1 MKTAGEPA
9 RIELIPDRSI
19 ITADGKDLSF
29 ITVRILDE
37 AGTVVPFAE
46 NRVKFT
52 LKGEGVIAGVDNGD
66 PVSHESFRADSRKAF
81 HGLCL
86 LVVKAKKSEGEI
98 EVIAESE
105 GLSSASVFLKAQ

>member
-1 MKTAGEPA
+1 M
-9 RIELIPDRSI
+9 LF
-19 ITADGKDLSF
+19 ADGKDLSF

-37 AGTVVPFAE
+37 EGNLVPDSD

-52 LKGEGVIAGVDNGD
+52 IKGDGSLAGVDNGD

-86 LVVKAKKSEGEI
+86 AVIRTGKTKGNIEI
-98 EVIAESE
+98 VAESE
-105 GLSSASVFLKAQ
+105 GLSSAKISLTTK